1 MKVWDHAATFAGA
14 VETAA
19 EKVRGV
25 AEARLCAAA
34 RRRAEV
40 AEVAEARER
49 EERRSAEIADFFADL
64 DNME

>member
-40 AEVAEARER
+40 AEASER